1 METLTGGLLDGA
13 EDGVG
18 LGAAVYVPHSM
29 EQEQGHEVTKAKKS
43 SAEYTALN
51 EWQFKLL
58 NEAQSVP

>member
-1 METLTGGLLDGA
+1 
-13 EDGVG
+13 
-18 LGAAVYVPHSM
+18 M
-29 EQEQGHEVTKAKKS
+29 EQEHGHEVTKAKKS